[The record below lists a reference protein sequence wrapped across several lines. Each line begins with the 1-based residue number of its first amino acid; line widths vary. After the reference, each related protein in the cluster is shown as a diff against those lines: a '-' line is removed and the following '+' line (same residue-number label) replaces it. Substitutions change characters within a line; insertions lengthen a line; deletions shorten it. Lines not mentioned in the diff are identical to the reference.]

1 MAGMLPHYD
10 AEAIR
15 AVVDMPTCIEALRV
29 GSRTPGDLH
38 PRTQVAL
45 GPDFV
50 EFLTLPA
57 YELLP

>member
-29 GSRTPGDLH
+29 GSREPGDLH
-38 PRTQVAL
+38 PRT
-45 GPDFV
+45 GS
-50 EFLTLPA
+50 
-57 YELLP
+57 